1 MFINNGISNAGT
13 TGTAAVE
20 ARDVRKT
27 YGSGPS
33 ATVAVA
39 GISAKFEQGRFTAIV
54 GPSGSGKTTLLHLLA
69 GLDTPSAGKVFVAG
83 TDISTLSDD
92 ALSDLRRD
100 RIGFIFQDFNLL
112 PYLTAEQN
120 IELTYTLRK
129 KRPDHAAV
137 RTIARELGI
146 ENRLDHRP
154 QEMSGGQR
162 QRVAVARALVGRPA
176 VVFADEPTGAL
187 DVKSSRQLLAILRDM
202 ASRRGQTIV
211 MVTHDPNAAAYADR
225 ALVVRDGAIAAD
237 IRHPAAVDVVRVLE
251 QSADPVPGDAYALAP
266 SPATAAGETV
276 PSQEVAR

>member
-1 MFINNGISNAGT
+1 MFTNSESNAGM
-13 TGTAAVE
+13 TGIAAVE

-39 GISAKFEQGRFTAIV
+39 GVSAKFEQGRFTAIV

-129 KRPDHAAV
+129 KRPDHVAV

-146 ENRLDHRP
+146 ENRLGHRP

-187 DVKSSRQLLAILRDM
+187 DVKSSRQLLAILCDM

-237 IRHPAAVDVVRVLE
+237 IKHPAAVDVVRVLE
-251 QSADPVPGDAYALAP
+251 QSADPASGDVSVPAPLSTVGKVESNREDA
-266 SPATAAGETV
+266 
-276 PSQEVAR
+276 R